1 MKHNLIILQK
11 AHRLHLSF
19 IFRVFQLETTACLW
33 DKQAKTLP
41 LSYQTDLPY
50 QISTTIPVIA

>member
-41 LSYQTDLPY
+41 TKLPNRF
-50 QISTTIPVIA
+50 ILPD